1 MARDLPDLS
10 HLAVSGARIAVRV
23 TPRAGRDAVALDE
36 GGRVQV
42 RTTAPPA
49 DGKANDAVRRLL
61 AGALGVAPTRLT
73 LAGGA
78 GSRDKLFR
86 LD

>member
-61 AGALGVAPTRLT
+61 AGALGVAPTRLV

-78 GSRDKLFR
+78 VVRT
-86 LD
+86 